1 MDLSSYMNLQ
11 QAVERVHPIPLVSV
25 QWLDLSSIL
34 LPCCVDQAYHVVADI
49 RGSILLPHVVG
60 VTLSGVRTANRGHG
74 GSGGSSAGRGQTAW
88 RLAGL

>member
-1 MDLSSYMNLQ
+1 MNLQ

-49 RGSILLPHVVG
+49 
-60 VTLSGVRTANRGHG
+60 
-74 GSGGSSAGRGQTAW
+74 
-88 RLAGL
+88 